1 MVPVFLKGR
10 GFMPHHRRVRPINK
24 VLQILT
30 SSPGAHA

>member
-1 MVPVFLKGR
+1 MALVFSKGR

-30 SSPGAHA
+30 SFPGVHA